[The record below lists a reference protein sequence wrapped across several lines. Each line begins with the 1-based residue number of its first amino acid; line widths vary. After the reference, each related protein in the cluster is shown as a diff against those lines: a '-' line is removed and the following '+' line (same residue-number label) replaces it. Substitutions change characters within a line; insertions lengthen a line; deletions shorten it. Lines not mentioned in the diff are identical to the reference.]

1 VPKLKGKY
9 TGNGTSFT
17 DITVKEIPKRDAAQ
31 CCTVLKRSLLAR
43 SQRLG
48 NNSDTRWKLRLER
61 FENTLW
67 NRWRHTCSV
76 IL

>member
-1 VPKLKGKY
+1 M
-9 TGNGTSFT
+9 
-17 DITVKEIPKRDAAQ
+17 AQ
-31 CCTVLKRSLLAR
+31 ALRELLAR
-43 SQRLG
+43 KYPCETLRKVALCFKSSLPATSKRLG
-48 NNSDTRWKLRLER
+48 NYSEAKRKLKFER